1 MTTFNSI
8 SEIVNEIANFNSVA
22 NFNKE
27 PFILVPS
34 YTGEYIP
41 NWDII
46 TEDDLIDGDPI
57 AKSNPFFALPEDDIL
72 GIQDYLAQEGI
83 VMLIYIPLTLEALDP
98 KINALRDKL
107 KEIVNT
113 AISLGDDDYFDY
125 IPDTFWSLYYML
137 IGKAN
142 LSEDPNKAFQALIQ
156 DPKMTELLND
166 FEDRYYYGDPND
178 TDNIYNN
185 IQPGA
190 YEDYDLSYLHK

>member
-8 SEIVNEIANFNSVA
+8 SEIVNTVA
-22 NFNKE
+22 NFTKE

-46 TEDDLIDGDPI
+46 TDVGGPNVKDD
-57 AKSNPFFALPEDDIL
+57 NPFLTLPDDDII
-72 GIQDYLAQEGI
+72 GISDYLAQEGI
-83 VMLIYIPLTLEALDP
+83 AMLIYIPLTLEALDP

-107 KEIVNT
+107 KEIVNED
-113 AISLGDDDYFDY
+113 ISLGDDDYFDY

-142 LSEDPNKAFQALIQ
+142 LSDDPNKAFQALIQ
-156 DPKMTELLND
+156 DTHMTELLND
-166 FEDRYYYGDPND
+166 FEDRYYQGDPMD

>member
-8 SEIVNEIANFNSVA
+8 SEIVNTVA

-41 NWDII
+41 NWDTI
-46 TEDDLIDGDPI
+46 TEDGPN
-57 AKSNPFFALPEDDIL
+57 AKEGNPFFALPEDDIQ
-72 GIQDYLAQEGI
+72 GIQDYLAQEGMA
-83 VMLIYIPLTLEALDP
+83 MLIYIPLTLEALDP

-107 KEIVNT
+107 KEIVN
-113 AISLGDDDYFDY
+113 IVIPLGDDDYVDY
-125 IPDTFWSLYYML
+125 IPDTFGSLYYML

-142 LSEDPNKAFQALIQ
+142 LSDDPNKAFQALLQ
-156 DPKMTELLND
+156 DPHMTELLND
-166 FEDRYYYGDPND
+166 FEDRYYYGDPMD
-178 TDNIYNN
+178 TSNIYNN

>member
-8 SEIVNEIANFNSVA
+8 SEIVNTVA
-22 NFNKE
+22 NFKKE

-57 AKSNPFFALPEDDIL
+57 AKGNPFFALPEDDIQ
-72 GIQDYLAQEGI
+72 GIQDYLAQEGA
-83 VMLIYIPLTLEALDP
+83 MLIYIPLTLEALDP

-142 LSEDPNKAFQALIQ
+142 LSEDPKKEFQALIQ
-156 DPKMTELLND
+156 DPHMTELLQD
-166 FEDRYYYGDPND
+166 FEDRYYHGDPND

-185 IQPGA
+185 IQPAA

>member
-8 SEIVNEIANFNSVA
+8 SEIVNTVA

-46 TEDDLIDGDPI
+46 TDVGGPN
-57 AKSNPFFALPEDDIL
+57 AKEGNHFLTLPDDDII
-72 GIQDYLAQEGI
+72 GISDYLAQEGI
-83 VMLIYIPLTLEALDP
+83 AMLIYIPLTLEALDP

-107 KEIVNT
+107 KEIVNED
-113 AISLGDDDYFDY
+113 ISLGDDDYFDY

-156 DPKMTELLND
+156 DPKMTELLQD
-166 FEDRYYYGDPND
+166 FKDRYYQGDPMD

>member
-8 SEIVNEIANFNSVA
+8 SEIVNTVA
-22 NFNKE
+22 NFKKE

-41 NWDII
+41 TNWDII
-46 TEDDLIDGDPI
+46 TEDNPI
-57 AKSNPFFALPEDDIL
+57 TEGNPFFALPGDDIL
-72 GIQDYLAQEGI
+72 GIQDYLAQGSA
-83 VMLIYIPLTLEALDP
+83 MLIYIPLTLEALDP

-107 KEIVNT
+107 KEIIDT
-113 AISLGDDDYFDY
+113 DISLGDDDYFDY

-142 LSEDPNKAFQALIQ
+142 LSEDPNKEFQALIQ
-156 DPKMTELLND
+156 DPHMAELLQD
-166 FEDRYYYGDPND
+166 FEDRYYQGDPMD

>member
-8 SEIVNEIANFNSVA
+8 SEIVNAVA
-22 NFNKE
+22 NFHKE

-34 YTGEYIP
+34 YTGEYIT
-41 NWDII
+41 NMDII
-46 TEDDLIDGDPI
+46 TEYDHIDGDPI
-57 AKSNPFFALPEDDIL
+57 TKSNPFFALPKEDIQ
-72 GIQDYLAQEGI
+72 GIQDYLAQEGMA
-83 VMLIYIPLTLEALDP
+83 MLIYIPLTLEALDP

-113 AISLGDDDYFDY
+113 AICLGDDDYVDY
-125 IPDTFWSLYYML
+125 IPDTFGTMYYML

-142 LSEDPNKAFQALIQ
+142 LSKDPNKEFQALLQ
-156 DPKMTELLND
+156 DPHITELLKD
-166 FEDRYYYGDPND
+166 FEDRYYYGDPMD

-190 YEDYDLSYLHK
+190 YEDYDLSYLHI

>member
-8 SEIVNEIANFNSVA
+8 SEIVNTVA

-46 TEDDLIDGDPI
+46 TDVGPNTKEGNHFLT
-57 AKSNPFFALPEDDIL
+57 LPDDDIM
-72 GIQDYLAQEGI
+72 GISDYLAQEGMA
-83 VMLIYIPLTLEALDP
+83 MLIYIPLTLEALDP

-107 KEIVNT
+107 KEIVNED
-113 AISLGDDDYFDY
+113 ISLGDDDYFDY
-125 IPDTFWSLYYML
+125 IRDTFWSLYYML

-142 LSEDPNKAFQALIQ
+142 LSDDPNKAFQALLQ
-156 DPKMTELLND
+156 DFK
-166 FEDRYYYGDPND
+166 DRYYYGDPND
-178 TDNIYNN
+178 TYNIYNN

>member
-46 TEDDLIDGDPI
+46 TEDGPN
-57 AKSNPFFALPEDDIL
+57 AKEGNHFLTLPDDDIM
-72 GIQDYLAQEGI
+72 GISDYLAQEGI
-83 VMLIYIPLTLEALDP
+83 AMLIYIPLTLEALDP

-113 AISLGDDDYFDY
+113 DISLGDDDYFDY

-166 FEDRYYYGDPND
+166 FEDRYYHGDPMD

>member
-8 SEIVNEIANFNSVA
+8 SEIVNTVA

-41 NWDII
+41 NLDII
-46 TEDDLIDGDPI
+46 TEDSIITKGN
-57 AKSNPFFALPEDDIL
+57 NPFLKLQVDDIQ

-113 AISLGDDDYFDY
+113 DISLGDDDYFDY

-142 LSEDPNKAFQALIQ
+142 LSEDPNKEFQALIQ

-166 FEDRYYYGDPND
+166 FEDRYYHGDPND

>member
-8 SEIVNEIANFNSVA
+8 SEIVNAVA

-34 YTGEYIP
+34 YTGEYIT
-41 NWDII
+41 NMDII

-57 AKSNPFFALPEDDIL
+57 AKNNPFFALPEDDIQ
-72 GIQDYLAQEGI
+72 GIQDYLAQEGMA
-83 VMLIYIPLTLEALDP
+83 MLIYIPLTLEALDP

-113 AISLGDDDYFDY
+113 AISLGDDDYVDY
-125 IPDTFWSLYYML
+125 IPDTFGSLYYML

-142 LSEDPNKAFQALIQ
+142 LSKDPNKTFQALLQ
-156 DPKMTELLND
+156 DPYMTELLQD
-166 FEDRYYYGDPND
+166 FKDRYYYGDPMD

-190 YEDYDLSYLHK
+190 YEDYDLSYLHI

>member
-8 SEIVNEIANFNSVA
+8 SEIVNTVA

-57 AKSNPFFALPEDDIL
+57 AKSNPFFTLPEDDIL
-72 GIQDYLAQEGI
+72 GIQDYLAQESA
-83 VMLIYIPLTLEALDP
+83 MLIYIPLTLEALDP

-107 KEIVNT
+107 KEIVNED
-113 AISLGDDDYFDY
+113 ISLGDDDYFDY

-142 LSEDPNKAFQALIQ
+142 LSEDPNKAFQALLQ
-156 DPKMTELLND
+156 DHHMTELLQD
-166 FEDRYYYGDPND
+166 FKDRYYYGDPND

-185 IQPGA
+185 IQPWA

>member
-1 MTTFNSI
+1 MTTFNSL
-8 SEIVNEIANFNSVA
+8 SEIVNTVA
-22 NFNKE
+22 NFTKE

-41 NWDII
+41 NSDII
-46 TEDDLIDGDPI
+46 TEDGPH
-57 AKSNPFFALPEDDIL
+57 AKLDNQFLTLPDDDIL
-72 GIQDYLAQEGI
+72 GISDYLAQEGI
-83 VMLIYIPLTLEALDP
+83 AMLIYIPLTLEALDP

-107 KEIVNT
+107 KEIVNED
-113 AISLGDDDYFDY
+113 ISLGDDDYFDY

-142 LSEDPNKAFQALIQ
+142 LSEDPNKEFQALIQ
-156 DPKMTELLND
+156 DPHMTELLND

>member
-8 SEIVNEIANFNSVA
+8 SEIVNAVA

-46 TEDDLIDGDPI
+46 TDDSIITKGN
-57 AKSNPFFALPEDDIL
+57 NPFIKLPVDDIM
-72 GIQDYLAQEGI
+72 GISDYLAQEGI
-83 VMLIYIPLTLEALDP
+83 AMLIYIPLTLEALDP

-142 LSEDPNKAFQALIQ
+142 LSDDPNKEFQALIQ
-156 DPKMTELLND
+156 DPHMTELLND
-166 FEDRYYYGDPND
+166 FEDRYYYGDPMD

>member
-8 SEIVNEIANFNSVA
+8 SEIVNTVA
-22 NFNKE
+22 NFKKE

-57 AKSNPFFALPEDDIL
+57 AKGNPFFALPEDDIL
-72 GIQDYLAQEGI
+72 GIQDYLAQDGS
-83 VMLIYIPLTLEALDP
+83 MLIYIPLTLEALDP

-113 AISLGDDDYFDY
+113 DISLGDDDYFDY

-142 LSEDPNKAFQALIQ
+142 LSDDPKKEFQALLQ

-166 FEDRYYYGDPND
+166 FEDRYYHGDPMD
-178 TDNIYNN
+178 TENIYNN
-185 IQPGA
+185 IQPAA

>member
-8 SEIVNEIANFNSVA
+8 SEIVNTVA

-107 KEIVNT
+107 KEIVNED
-113 AISLGDDDYFDY
+113 ISLGDDDYFDY

-142 LSEDPNKAFQALIQ
+142 LSEDPNKEFQALIQ

-166 FEDRYYYGDPND
+166 FEDRYYQGDPMD

>member
-8 SEIVNEIANFNSVA
+8 SEIVNAVANFNSVA

-34 YTGEYIP
+34 YTGKYIP

-46 TEDDLIDGDPI
+46 TEDGPNDKKDNHFLT
-57 AKSNPFFALPEDDIL
+57 LPEYIVY

-83 VMLIYIPLTLEALDP
+83 AMLIYTPLTLEALDP
-98 KINALRDKL
+98 KINALRDTL

-113 AISLGDDDYFDY
+113 AISLGDDDYVDY
-125 IPDTFWSLYYML
+125 IPDTFGSLYYML

-142 LSEDPNKAFQALIQ
+142 LSKDPNKTFQVLLQ
-156 DPKMTELLND
+156 DPHMTELLQD
-166 FEDRYYYGDPND
+166 FKDRYYYGDPMD

>member
-8 SEIVNEIANFNSVA
+8 SEIVNAIANFNSVA

-46 TEDDLIDGDPI
+46 TEDGPNANGGNHFLT
-57 AKSNPFFALPEDDIL
+57 LPEYIIY

-83 VMLIYIPLTLEALDP
+83 AMLIYIPLTLEALDP

-113 AISLGDDDYFDY
+113 DIFLGGDDYVDY

-142 LSEDPNKAFQALIQ
+142 LSKDPNKAFQALIQ
-156 DPKMTELLND
+156 DPHMTELLND
-166 FEDRYYYGDPND
+166 FEDRYYYGDPMD
-178 TDNIYNN
+178 TSNIYND

>member
-8 SEIVNEIANFNSVA
+8 SEIVNTVANFNSVA

-41 NWDII
+41 NWGNTIEEDLII
-46 TEDDLIDGDPI
+46 TEG
-57 AKSNPFFALPEDDIL
+57 NPFFALPEDDIQ
-72 GIQDYLAQEGI
+72 GIQDYLAQESA
-83 VMLIYIPLTLEALDP
+83 MLIYIPLTLEALDP

-107 KEIVNT
+107 KEIVNED
-113 AISLGDDDYFDY
+113 ISLGDDDYFDY

-142 LSEDPNKAFQALIQ
+142 LSDDPKKEFQALLQ
-156 DPKMTELLND
+156 DPHMTELLND
-166 FEDRYYYGDPND
+166 FEDRYYYGDPMD

>member
-8 SEIVNEIANFNSVA
+8 SEIVNTVA
-22 NFNKE
+22 NFKKE

-41 NWDII
+41 NWDTI

-57 AKSNPFFALPEDDIL
+57 AKGNPFFALPEDDIL
-72 GIQDYLAQEGI
+72 GIQDYLAEECLS
-83 VMLIYIPLTLEALDP
+83 LIYIPLTLEALDP

-107 KEIVNT
+107 KEIVNED
-113 AISLGDDDYFDY
+113 ISLGDDDYFDY

-142 LSEDPNKAFQALIQ
+142 LSEDPKKEFQALLQ
-156 DPKMTELLND
+156 DPHMTELLND
-166 FEDRYYYGDPND
+166 FEDRYYNGDPND

>member
-8 SEIVNEIANFNSVA
+8 SEIVNTVA

-46 TEDDLIDGDPI
+46 TEDSIITKGN
-57 AKSNPFFALPEDDIL
+57 NPFIKLPVDDIQ

-83 VMLIYIPLTLEALDP
+83 AMLIYIPLTLEALDP

-107 KEIVNT
+107 KEIVNED
-113 AISLGDDDYFDY
+113 ISLGDDDYFDY

-142 LSEDPNKAFQALIQ
+142 LSEDPNKEFQALLQ
-156 DPKMTELLND
+156 DPHMTELLQD
-166 FEDRYYYGDPND
+166 FKDRYYHEDPND

>member
-8 SEIVNEIANFNSVA
+8 SEIVNTVA
-22 NFNKE
+22 NFKKE

-41 NWDII
+41 NWGNTIEEDLTI
-46 TEDDLIDGDPI
+46 TEG
-57 AKSNPFFALPEDDIL
+57 NPFFALPEDDIH
-72 GIQDYLAQEGI
+72 GIQDYLAEEGA
-83 VMLIYIPLTLEALDP
+83 MLIYIPLTLEALDP

-113 AISLGDDDYFDY
+113 DISLGDDDYFDY

-142 LSEDPNKAFQALIQ
+142 LSEDPKKEFQALLQ

-166 FEDRYYYGDPND
+166 FEDRYYHGDPMD
-178 TDNIYNN
+178 TENIYNN
-185 IQPGA
+185 IQPAA

>member
-8 SEIVNEIANFNSVA
+8 SEIVNAVA

-41 NWDII
+41 NWGNTI
-46 TEDDLIDGDPI
+46 EEDLIVTEG
-57 AKSNPFFALPEDDIL
+57 NPFFTLPEDDIQ

-83 VMLIYIPLTLEALDP
+83 AMLIYIPLTLEALDP
-98 KINALRDKL
+98 KINALRDTL

-113 AISLGDDDYFDY
+113 AISLGDDDYVDY
-125 IPDTFWSLYYML
+125 IPDTFESLYYML

-142 LSEDPNKAFQALIQ
+142 LSNDPNKTFQALLQ
-156 DPKMTELLND
+156 DPHITELLQD
-166 FEDRYYYGDPND
+166 FKDRYYYGDPMD

>member
-8 SEIVNEIANFNSVA
+8 SEIVNTVA

-41 NWDII
+41 NWDTI
-46 TEDDLIDGDPI
+46 TEDGPN
-57 AKSNPFFALPEDDIL
+57 AKDDNPFLTLPEYIIQ

-107 KEIVNT
+107 KEIVNED
-113 AISLGDDDYFDY
+113 ISLGDDDYFDY

-156 DPKMTELLND
+156 DPHMTELLND
-166 FEDRYYYGDPND
+166 FEDRYYHGDPMD